1 VSEPAE
7 DIAVSEVPAEV
18 ATTEAVVETE
28 VVETEPKP
36 AE

>member
-1 VSEPAE
+1 VSEPVAE
-7 DIAVSEVPAEV
+7 IAVSEVPAEV
-18 ATTEAVVETE
+18 ATPEAVVEAE